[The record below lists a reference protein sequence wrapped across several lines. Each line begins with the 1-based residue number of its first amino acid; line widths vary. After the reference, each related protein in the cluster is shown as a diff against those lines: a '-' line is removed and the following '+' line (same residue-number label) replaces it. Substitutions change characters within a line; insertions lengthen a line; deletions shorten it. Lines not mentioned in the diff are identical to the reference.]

1 MRRGLR
7 MLTLRACVR
16 LCEARGFVA
25 VHSPDAMRFWEA
37 SESALDDCKAVAPG
51 HTNSRG
57 LFATL
62 EAWHHWVED
71 NFFSDGVLE

>member
-1 MRRGLR
+1 MGRRASWAGNAHVAC
-7 MLTLRACVR
+7 LRAIVR
-16 LCEARGFVA
+16 GEKFGA
-25 VHSPDAMRFWEA
+25 VHSPDAMRFWVA

-62 EAWHHWVED
+62 RAWHHLVGRQL
-71 NFFSDGVLE
+71 F